1 MERLI
6 RRLLVAMALMLAV
19 GMVYAQ
25 SVKTHKVK
33 KNETIYGI
41 ARDNGLTVDQLVAVN
56 PGMERPDYVLKKGK
70 IINIPILDQ
79 PTPVTNGNRNNGGDI
94 RQRAIRLGIMLPLNN
109 QTGDGRRM
117 IEYYRG
123 VLMAC
128 EALKHE
134 GLSVD
139 VRAWNTPQDGNLA
152 AVLNEPS
159 AAQCDIVFGPLYSRQ
174 MQQISDF
181 AERNGILV
189 MIPFSIDAP
198 QLYFNRHIFQVY
210 QQPSELV
217 ETTARHF
224 ADWFKDHHPV
234 IIDCADTES
243 TKGVFTSSL
252 RRQLDL
258 VGVRYSITSMQSTD
272 AHFASAFSLQR
283 PNVVVLNTSRVADLK
298 NAFTKVGALMR
309 ANPSLEVSFFGYE
322 EWMGLA
328 KDQSANFHRFDM
340 HIPAPFFTN
349 ISGAETRQLEQKY
362 KQNFGVEM
370 QNNYPRYAITGY
382 DQAMFFLR
390 GLHIYGTA
398 FDGGQ
403 GRLAAYQ
410 SVQTPLK
417 FERIANGGLQNRSFM
432 FIHYKTNGTIDT
444 ISY

>member
-1 MERLI
+1 M
-6 RRLLVAMALMLAV
+6 AMALMLAV
-19 GMVYAQ
+19 GMASAQ
-25 SVKTHKVK
+25 SVKPHKVK

-41 ARDNGLTVDQLVAVN
+41 ARDNGLSVDQLVAVN

-70 IINIPILDQ
+70 VINIPILDQ
-79 PTPVTNGNRNNGGDI
+79 GAPASNRTDNGRDDV
-94 RQRAIRLGIMLPLNN
+94 RQRAIRLGVMLPLNN

-128 EALKHE
+128 ESLKHD

-139 VRAWNTPQDGNLA
+139 VRAWNTPQDVNLA
-152 AVLNEPS
+152 SVLNDPS
-159 AAQCDIVFGPLYSRQ
+159 AAQCDIVLGPLYSRQ

-181 AERNGILV
+181 ADRHGIMV
-189 MIPFSIDAP
+189 VIPFSIDAP
-198 QLYFNRHIFQVY
+198 QLYFNRQLFQVY

-243 TKGVFTSSL
+243 TKGPFTSAL

-283 PNVVVLNTSRVADLK
+283 PNVVVLNTSRVADMK
-298 NAFTKVGALMR
+298 NAFTKVGALLR
-309 ANPSLEVSFFGYE
+309 SNPSLEVSFFGYE

-328 KDQSANFHRFDM
+328 KDQATNFHRFDM
-340 HIPAPFFTN
+340 YIPAPFFTN
-349 ISGAETRQLEQKY
+349 ISGAETRQMEQQY
-362 KQNFGVEM
+362 KQNFGESM
-370 QNNYPRYAITGY
+370 QSNCPRFALTGY

-398 FDGGQ
+398 FDGGP

-410 SVQTPLK
+410 SIQTPLK
-417 FERIANGGLQNRSFM
+417 FERIGNGGLQNRAFM
-432 FIHYKTNGTIDT
+432 FIHYKTNGTIET
-444 ISY
+444 INY